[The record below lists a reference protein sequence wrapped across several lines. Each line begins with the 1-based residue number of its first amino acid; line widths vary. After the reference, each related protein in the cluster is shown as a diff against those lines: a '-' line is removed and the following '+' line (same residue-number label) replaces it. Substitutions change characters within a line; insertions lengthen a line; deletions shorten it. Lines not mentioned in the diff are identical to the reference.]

1 MADPNNPMTSPSDA
15 VSSSS
20 PDADQTKRVNVIFS
34 NSTYN
39 TLQDLAS
46 SQNISVSD
54 ALRQAIN
61 VSDLVVKANQDPKS
75 RVLID
80 NAGQVQEIKLIR

>member
-1 MADPNNPMTSPSDA
+1 MTSPSDA